1 MINYWDYLSS
11 IFKHLELQR
20 RAVDGKFI
28 QSPKEPTD
36 LVWET
41 RRTGRLCGR
50 QNTTDQLGQNES
62 ERGSSFLSTRLQIL
76 KGSQGAVHVEMN
88 YMIIAAASAPSHI
101 VKVLG
106 QSFVSA
112 RSKDIYIDKNT

>member
-1 MINYWDYLSS
+1 M
-11 IFKHLELQR
+11 F
-20 RAVDGKFI
+20 
-28 QSPKEPTD
+28 
-36 LVWET
+36 
-41 RRTGRLCGR
+41 GRLEEQEGFAAVKIR
-50 QNTTDQLGQNES
+50 QINSAKTSLKEAA
-62 ERGSSFLSTRLQIL
+62 SFLSTRLQIL